1 MRSHLF
7 GARASHDVGAG
18 IKALVGY
25 VLGSAQVVGCD
36 GDMKKVVV
44 SACLLGECCKYSG
57 GNNKSERLLELL
69 AARDDIEV
77 VGVCPEV
84 AGGLLTPR
92 PPAEIVN
99 GEVVNKDGVS
109 VDAEYRAGVTAIM
122 DRLRQCIDD
131 GEVEAAILQSRSP
144 SCGVHQ
150 VYDGTFSGTLI
161 TGKGL
166 FARALDDAGVRLVDV
181 ADL

>member
-1 MRSHLF
+1 
-7 GARASHDVGAG
+7 
-18 IKALVGY
+18 
-25 VLGSAQVVGCD
+25 
-36 GDMKKVVV
+36 MKKVVV

-57 GNNKSERLLELL
+57 GSNKSERLLELL
-69 AARDDIEV
+69 AARDDIEA

-84 AGGLLTPR
+84 AGGLPTPR

-99 GEVVNKDGVS
+99 GEVINKEGVS
-109 VDAEYRAGVTAIM
+109 VDAEYRAGVATVM
-122 DRLRQCIDD
+122 DRLRRSIEA

-150 VYDGTFSGTLI
+150 VYDGTFSGTLV

-166 FARALDDAGVRLVDV
+166 FARALVDAGVRLVDV

>member
-1 MRSHLF
+1 
-7 GARASHDVGAG
+7 
-18 IKALVGY
+18 
-25 VLGSAQVVGCD
+25 
-36 GDMKKVVV
+36 MKKVVV

-57 GNNKSERLLELL
+57 GSNKSERLLELL
-69 AARDDIEV
+69 
-77 VGVCPEV
+77 P
-84 AGGLLTPR
+84 TPR

-99 GEVVNKDGVS
+99 GEVINKDGVS
-109 VDAEYRAGVTAIM
+109 VDAEYRAGVATVM
-122 DRLRQCIDD
+122 DRLRRSIEA

>member
-1 MRSHLF
+1 M
-7 GARASHDVGAG
+7 
-18 IKALVGY
+18 
-25 VLGSAQVVGCD
+25 
-36 GDMKKVVV
+36 
-44 SACLLGECCKYSG
+44 
-57 GNNKSERLLELL
+57 
-69 AARDDIEV
+69 RDDIEV

-84 AGGLLTPR
+84 AGGLPTPR

-109 VDAEYRAGVTAIM
+109 VDAEYRAGVAAIM

-150 VYDGTFSGTLI
+150 VYDGTFSGALI